1 MIEEALELGKD
12 AMETARDRF
21 GRELGKVRAGRASPS
36 VLDGVRVEAYG
47 VQMALRECA
56 SVSAPDA
63 RLLVVK
69 PFDANN
75 LGAVERAIIAANV
88 GLNPSSDGVVLRLPI
103 PPLTEERRRDLVK
116 QVGRLAEEAKV
127 AVRAARRDANDMLK
141 DAEKS
146 KDISEDDLK
155 RGLDNVQ
162 ELTNGFVKQ
171 IDEAMKKKEKEI
183 MED

>member
-127 AVRAARRDANDMLK
+127 AIRAARRDANDMLK
-141 DAEKS
+141 DAEKA

-155 RGLDNVQ
+155 RGLASIQD
-162 ELTNGFVKQ
+162 LTNEFVKQ
-171 IDEAMKKKEKEI
+171 VDEAMKKKEKEI

>member
-127 AVRAARRDANDMLK
+127 AIRAARRDANDMLK
-141 DAEKS
+141 DAEKA

-155 RGLDNVQ
+155 RGLGNIQ

-171 IDEAMKKKEKEI
+171 VDEAMKKKEKEI